1 MNRAGWSMRGIAGAV
16 AGVARAGGGRGAF
29 AAARR
34 DTRSP
39 ARATRHV
46 SSALAPG
53 GAVTRAPWTS
63 ARQHDGNGRGPFPG
77 VGRGDGD
84 IGAQGVSARQP
95 TCLERSPFAGIGAG
109 DGPTGV
115 RWMSAR
121 QPPRLVRTPFAGI
134 GGGDGLTG
142 MRWIDAWQPS
152 RLLRSPFIGVSR
164 GDGIIGAQRVSARQR
179 GFSLLEMLLVMA
191 LIAATGLLAA
201 GVLTGGFDRMALRS
215 GAKDIAAQLRFARAH
230 AIATG
235 VPQQFQVDPAA
246 RTWQGADGRAGEL
259 PGEVRVRFTGA
270 REVQPAAGIGAIVFF
285 GDGASTGGR
294 VQLSLG
300 DAAWNVDVAWLTGE
314 VTLRRGEV
322 AR

>member
-1 MNRAGWSMRGIAGAV
+1 MNHAGWSMRGIAGAV

-29 AAARR
+29 ASARR
-34 DTRSP
+34 DTRP
-39 ARATRHV
+39 PERATRHV

-53 GAVTRAPWTS
+53 GAVTRVPWTS
-63 ARQHDGNGRGPFPG
+63 ARQQGGNGRTPLSGL
-77 VGRGDGD
+77 GRGDGD
-84 IGAQGVSARQP
+84 SGVQGVSARQP
-95 TCLERSPFAGIGAG
+95 TCLVRS
-109 DGPTGV
+109 
-115 RWMSAR
+115 
-121 QPPRLVRTPFAGI
+121 PFAGI
-134 GGGDGLTG
+134 GGGDGHTG
-142 MRWIDAWQPS
+142 MRWIDARQPS
-152 RLLRSPFIGVSR
+152 RLLRGPFIGVSR
-164 GDGIIGAQRVSARQR
+164 GDGIIGAQRVGARQR

-191 LIAATGLLAA
+191 LIAASGLLAA

-215 GAKDIAAQLRFARAH
+215 GAKDMAAQLRFARAH

-235 VPQQFQVDPAA
+235 VPQQFQVDPGA
-246 RTWQGADGRAGEL
+246 RTWHGADGRAGEL
-259 PGEVRVRFTGA
+259 PGEVQVRFTGA